1 MTCHMQLTITI
12 IIVFSSGSRFDIK
25 KIIAIPCK
33 EYRELP
39 LEENNVNSS
48 SGTYDNL
55 RSLVCEEKSS
65 KNMQH
70 LSLNITFVY
79 VIRFCHR
86 AFIRD
91 KSIYRHHMLMP
102 TIHTSQCIWQKRRI
116 QENMDD
122 VENLTCCLI
131 KKQELY

>member
-1 MTCHMQLTITI
+1 MQLTITI

-48 SGTYDNL
+48 SGTYYNL
-55 RSLVCEEKSS
+55 RTLVCEEKSS

-70 LSLNITFVY
+70 LSVNINFVY
-79 VIRFCHR
+79 CIRFCQR

-102 TIHTSQCIWQKRRI
+102 TIQTPQMYMAETSDSRI
-116 QENMDD
+116 NG
-122 VENLTCCLI
+122 
-131 KKQELY
+131 